1 MTKTQ
6 IQRPL
11 PRYTSYPPITSWNGD
26 ISEASWI
33 SNIKEHRSEEG
44 LDLYLHIPFC
54 ESLCF
59 YCGCN
64 RTITKKKSRGTDLVD
79 ALLKEWKMYL
89 DINPN
94 LKPSSIH
101 FGGGTPTFLEVEDLR
116 RLLIGILG
124 ETQNSHVFKAIEI
137 DPRVT
142 TLEHLKLLKEFN
154 FNKISLGVQDFS
166 LEVQKNINRIQSFE
180 LVKDFL
186 ENCPEGL
193 EEINF
198 DLIYGLPGQTIET
211 MQMTLDYVDILKPT
225 SIAFYQYA
233 HMPSR
238 LKNQR
243 AIDES
248 LLPSLEERE
257 AIHDLGRDFLSKNN
271 YKEIGFDHYALE
283 DSLLWNCEKKRE
295 LKRNFMGFTHQ
306 KAPILIGL
314 GPTSISKSQ
323 KFHVQNEK
331 KTENYYQFI
340 ENGKFPLIFGH
351 KISEEDT
358 QREGVIMELMCN
370 GIIDTTKVP
379 ELSKK
384 AQKEFNEL
392 LSADYGSLK
401 DNLFTI
407 NQKGRIHLRSIATI
421 FDGYLN

>member
-1 MTKTQ
+1 MTKIQ
-6 IQRPL
+6 NQRPL
-11 PRYTSYPPITSWNGD
+11 PRYTSYPPITCWNGD
-26 ISEASWI
+26 ISEDSWI
-33 SNIKEHRSEEG
+33 SNIKEHSSSEG

-64 RTITKKKSRGTDLVD
+64 RTITKKKSRGTVLVD
-79 ALLKEWKMYL
+79 ALLKEWQMYL
-89 DINPN
+89 EINPN

-101 FGGGTPTFLEVEDLR
+101 FGGGTPTFLEVSDLR
-116 RLLIGILG
+116 RLLEFILG
-124 ETQNSHVFKAIEI
+124 DDHSKIFKAIEI

-142 TLEHLKLLKEFN
+142 TAEHLELLKEFQ
-154 FNKISLGVQDFS
+154 FNKISLGIQDFS
-166 LEVQKNINRIQSFE
+166 PEVQKNINRVQSFE
-180 LVKDFL
+180 LVKEFL
-186 ENCPEGL
+186 ENCPKEL

-198 DLIYGLPGQTIET
+198 DLIYGLPGQTVET
-211 MQMTLDYVDILKPT
+211 MQMTLDYVDILRPT

-248 LLPSLEERE
+248 LLPSFEERE
-257 AIHDLGRDFLSKNN
+257 VIHDLGRKFLSNN
-271 YKEIGFDHYALE
+271 HYKEIGFDHYALE
-283 DSLLWNCEKKRE
+283 NSLLWNCELRRE

-306 KAPILIGL
+306 KAPLLIGL
-314 GPTSISKSQ
+314 GPTSISKSRNH
-323 KFHVQNEK
+323 HVQNEK
-331 KTENYYQFI
+331 NTENYYQFI

-370 GIIDTTKVP
+370 GIIDTTKMP